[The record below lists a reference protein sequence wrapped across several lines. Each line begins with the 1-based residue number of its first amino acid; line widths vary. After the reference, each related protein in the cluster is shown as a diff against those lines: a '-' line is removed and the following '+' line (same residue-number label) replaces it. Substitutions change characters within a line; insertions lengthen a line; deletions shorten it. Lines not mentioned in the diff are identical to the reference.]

1 MHDLCIK
8 NGEIINPDEIFRG
21 NIYILGD
28 KVAKITPIEDIL
40 PSKITIDASN
50 NYVMPGFIDPHAHL
64 NDPGLTESEDFYTGT
79 CSAAAGGITTVIE
92 HPLTFPLPST
102 ASNLLNKKEIV
113 GPKAIVDFCLMG
125 ACTPD
130 NYDEIE
136 KMINIGAVAFKAFM
150 PYSVEIP
157 QVNDGQLLDHMERL
171 SGKGIVLTI
180 HCENDAIV
188 NWYTEKMIKENKVLP
203 INYPRGRP
211 EIAEVEAIN
220 RAAIFAMEANGKINI
235 AHCSTARG
243 VSIVSYYKKQG
254 VDISVETCPHY
265 LTLNSYDL
273 EELGVF
279 GVCNPPLRGDYIVEQ
294 MWDHVLNGNIDFIGS
309 DHATYTFEEKEAGSD
324 NIFKTPAGLTG
335 IQTCFPLIFDEGVN
349 KRKLDL
355 KDFVKLSSTNAAKRY
370 NVFPRK
376 GLIKM
381 GSDADIVIIDSNK
394 KWTVKKDLLFY
405 KQKWTPYM
413 GKKITG
419 WVDKTIVRGN
429 IVYDNGKIIGKQGYG
444 EFIKPIS
451 DKDMQYK

>member
-1 MHDLCIK
+1 MYDLCIK
-8 NGEIINPDEIFRG
+8 NGDIANPDEIFKG
-21 NIYILGD
+21 NIYISGD
-28 KVAKITPIEDIL
+28 KVAKITPCEILL
-40 PSKITIDASN
+40 PSKTTIDASG

-102 ASNLLNKKEIV
+102 ASNLLNKIDTV
-113 GPKAIVDFCLMG
+113 SPKAIVDFCLMG

-130 NYDEIE
+130 NYDEIG
-136 KMINIGAVAFKAFM
+136 KMIGIGAIAFKAFM

-157 QVNDGQLLDHMERL
+157 QVNDGQLLDHIESL

-180 HCENDAIV
+180 HCENDDIV
-188 NWYTEKMIKENKVLP
+188 NWYTEKMIRENRILP
-203 INYPRGRP
+203 INYPHGRP

-220 RAAIFAMEANGKINI
+220 RAAIFAMETGGKINI

-243 VSIVSYYKKQG
+243 VEIVTYYKKQG

-265 LTLNSYDL
+265 LTLNINDL
-273 EELGVF
+273 EKLGVF
-279 GVCNPPLRGDYIVEQ
+279 GVCNPPLRSENIVDQ
-294 MWDHVLNGNIDFIGS
+294 MWNHVLSGNIDFIGS
-309 DHATYTFEEKEAGSD
+309 DHATYTFEEKDAGSD

-349 KRKLDL
+349 KRKLDI
-355 KDFVKLSSTNAAKRY
+355 KDFVKLSSTKAAKRY
-370 NVFPRK
+370 NIFPGK
-376 GLIKM
+376 GLIEV
-381 GSDADIVIIDSNK
+381 GSDADMVIFDSKK
-394 KWTVKKDLLFY
+394 KWTVKENLLFY

-413 GKKITG
+413 DREITG

-429 IVYDNGKIIGKQGYG
+429 IVYDNGHIVGEQGYG
-444 EFIKPIS
+444 KFIKPILK
-451 DKDMQYK
+451 KDM